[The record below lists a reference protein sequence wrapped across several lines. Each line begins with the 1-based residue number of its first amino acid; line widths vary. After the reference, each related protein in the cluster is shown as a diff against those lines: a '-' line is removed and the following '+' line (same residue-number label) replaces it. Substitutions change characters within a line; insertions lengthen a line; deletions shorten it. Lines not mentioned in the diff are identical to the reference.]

1 MDLTVFNLETFTVGV
16 TVSLVSYLSIYF
28 VINGVKNLLDRLT
41 L

>member
-1 MDLTVFNLETFTVGV
+1 MDLTIFDIKTFTLGV
-16 TVSLVSYLSIYF
+16 TLSLTSYLAIYF